1 MNVGHKRSLTS
12 IFNLLKNR
20 GFNVDEI
27 KKKINQIIVKTLL
40 VGKPM
45 L

>member
-12 IFNLLKNR
+12 IYNLLAKR
-20 GFNVDEI
+20 GYNVAEI
-27 KKKINQIIVKTLL
+27 KMKIDKMIVKTLL